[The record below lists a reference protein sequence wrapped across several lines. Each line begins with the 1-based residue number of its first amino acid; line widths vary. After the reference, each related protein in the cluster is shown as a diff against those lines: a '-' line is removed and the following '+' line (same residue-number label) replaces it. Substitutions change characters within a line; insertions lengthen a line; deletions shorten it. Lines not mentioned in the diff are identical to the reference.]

1 MKEIALRAVR
11 LLEEGQD
18 FALAVMTD
26 KQGISPRDVGTLMLV
41 EKNGACTGS
50 VGGGALEAAVKHRAV
65 TVIHERRPAYL
76 THDNFEVADLG
87 LACGC
92 KTTLF
97 IDYVNSKNPLYS
109 ELYSAMAELYADGG
123 RARLGIRTDG
133 APCSEFLLYSDGE
146 MLGGS
151 VDPILYTG
159 KPFEIIEI
167 PGGRCYT
174 VPVGA
179 APKAIVLGGGHVGS
193 KVAPILAFCGFD
205 TVVLEDREPLI
216 APGRFPEDVRTKHIE
231 TFETGVFDAEPC
243 SEDTYVVI
251 ATRSHELDRAV
262 LEQALKTKAYYIGMM
277 GSRSKRDRAFEYLFA
292 RGFTDEDLAR
302 VHAPVGLDI
311 KAKTPQEIA
320 VSIAGEMILCRHSL
334 SN

>member
-1 MKEIALRAVR
+1 MKEIALRACG

-50 VGGGALEAAVKHRAV
+50 VGGGALEAAVKDRAV
-65 TVIHERRPAYL
+65 AVIKEGRPTL
-76 THDNFEVADLG
+76 MTHDNFEVADKG

-97 IDYVNSKNPLYS
+97 IDYVNAKKPLYS
-109 ELYSAMAELYADGG
+109 ELYKAMAELYTDGG
-123 RARLGIRTDG
+123 RARLGIRTDC
-133 APCSEFLLYSDGE
+133 APCTQFLLFPDGE
-146 MLGGS
+146 MIGEPVESLMYS
-151 VDPILYTG
+151 G
-159 KPFEIIEI
+159 KPFEAIEV
-167 PGGRCYT
+167 PGGLCYI

-193 KVAPILAFCGFD
+193 KVAPLLAFCGFD
-205 TVVLEDREPLI
+205 TVVLEDRAPLI
-216 APGRFPEDVRTKHIE
+216 APGRFPEDVRTRLIE
-231 TFETGVFDAEPC
+231 TFEEGVFDAEPC

-251 ATRSHELDRAV
+251 ATRSHELDRSA
-262 LEQALKTKAYYIGMM
+262 LEQALRTKAYYIGMM
-277 GSRSKRDRAFEYLFA
+277 GSRSKRDRAFEYLTA
-292 RGFTDEDLAR
+292 LGFTDDDLAR
-302 VHAPVGLDI
+302 VHAPIGLAL

-320 VSIAGEMILCRHSL
+320 ISIAAEMILCRHSL
-334 SN
+334 S